1 MSINV
6 NKVVTYMC
14 HDFNFP
20 VSQNRLGIHLQKVR
34 DHPRGV
40 PGSQNLLDFISVGVL
55 VFFLKNATKIELV
68 NSNTNIRLEGSPNI
82 RI

>member
-1 MSINV
+1 
-6 NKVVTYMC
+6 MC

-20 VSQNRLGIHLQKVR
+20 ISQNRLGIHLQKVR
-34 DHPRGV
+34 DHTRGV

-55 VFFLKNATKIELV
+55 FFFLNATNIELV